1 MKIGII
7 INASKDIDGA
17 IIKFVKEKLSI
28 FYSDVEIQIFD
39 DPNIHK
45 KKISKLDFI
54 LVLGGDGTV
63 LRSAK
68 AVIEKEIPILPINI
82 GSLGFITSG
91 EFEELDKILKKIV
104 AKQYYIE
111 ERLVLNCNIQ
121 GDHEFNFI
129 ALNEVTITKGTLS
142 RIVKYN
148 IEIND
153 KMYSS
158 FKGDG
163 VIISTPTGST
173 AYSLSAGG
181 PIIEPSLELISIT
194 PICSQNFSI
203 RTMVLDKDSKV
214 KVYLSEVKDKVYI
227 TIDGQEYVKVDEKDI
242 ITLTSYHKKIKFI
255 RTDNYDYFNILNKKI
270 LSNGKEY

>member
-91 EFEELDKILKKIV
+91 ELEELEKILKKIV

>member
-17 IIKFVKEKLSI
+17 IIRFVKEKISI
-28 FYSDVEIQIFD
+28 YYNNAEILVFD

-45 KKISKLDFI
+45 KKITNLDFI

-68 AVIEKEIPILPINI
+68 AAIEKEIPILPINI

-91 EFEELDKILKKIV
+91 ELEELEGILKKIIN
-104 AKQYYIE
+104 KQYYIE
-111 ERLVLNCNIQ
+111 ERLVLHCKIQ
-121 GDHEFNFI
+121 GKHEVNFI

-148 IEIND
+148 IDVND
-153 KMYSS
+153 KMYSR

-203 RTMVLDKDSKV
+203 KTMVLNKSSKI

-227 TIDGQEYVKVDEKDI
+227 TIDGQEYVKIDESDI
-242 ITLTSYHKKIKFI
+242 ITLTSYDKKIKFI
-255 RTDNYDYFNILNKKI
+255 RTDNYDYFNVLNKKI